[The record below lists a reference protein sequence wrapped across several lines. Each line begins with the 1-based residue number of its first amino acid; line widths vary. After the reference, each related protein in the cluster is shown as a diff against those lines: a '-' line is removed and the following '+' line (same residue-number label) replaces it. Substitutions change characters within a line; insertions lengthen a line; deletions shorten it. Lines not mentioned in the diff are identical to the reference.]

1 MSHNMLIYIEEVGK
15 EQHMEVVYGWVKNL
29 VCFYI
34 FITAVLHLLPKESY
48 RKYVRFFTGLL
59 LAILVLT
66 PVLSLFGNREN
77 LYEKIEQ
84 MGFFQEMENLKLD
97 TAYLEASQQK
107 IYQEE
112 YEKAICMDIEQM
124 AKRQELQAKKVE
136 VSLTEECLVKH
147 IYIETA
153 FISEDSAKQKAAFA
167 KGAEY
172 PQVYELQKELAKFY
186 QVDEEEIE
194 IVVKE

>member
-1 MSHNMLIYIEEVGK
+1 
-15 EQHMEVVYGWVKNL
+15 MEVVYGWVKNL

-48 RKYVRFFTGLL
+48 RKYVRFFAGLL

-97 TAYLEASQQK
+97 TAYLETSQQK

-136 VSLTEECLVKH
+136 VGLTEECLVKH

>member
-1 MSHNMLIYIEEVGK
+1 
-15 EQHMEVVYGWVKNL
+15 
-29 VCFYI
+29 
-34 FITAVLHLLPKESY
+34 
-48 RKYVRFFTGLL
+48 
-59 LAILVLT
+59 
-66 PVLSLFGNREN
+66 
-77 LYEKIEQ
+77 
-84 MGFFQEMENLKLD
+84 
-97 TAYLEASQQK
+97 
-107 IYQEE
+107 
-112 YEKAICMDIEQM
+112 MDIEQM

-136 VSLTEECLVKH
+136 VGLTEECLVKH

-153 FISEDSAKQKAAFA
+153 FISEDSVKQKAAFA

>member
-1 MSHNMLIYIEEVGK
+1 
-15 EQHMEVVYGWVKNL
+15 METVYGWVKNI

-66 PVLSLFGNREN
+66 PVLSLVGNSEN

-84 MGFFQEMENLKLD
+84 IGFFQEMENLKLD

-112 YEKAICMDIEQM
+112 YEKTICMDIEQI
-124 AKRQELQAKKVE
+124 AKRQELQAKRVE
-136 VSLTEECLVKH
+136 VSLTEECLVQH
-147 IYIETA
+147 IYIETE
-153 FISEDSAKQKAAFA
+153 FVSEDSSREKAAFA

-172 PQVYELQKELAKFY
+172 PQVYELQIELEKFY
-186 QVDEEEIE
+186 QIEEEQIE